1 MKKFIKITLRVVI
14 SLLLVYFVMTFVTPG
29 IVDKKFNKV
38 LHKPPYK
45 VSANAQQLT
54 DTLNFIADLHCDALL
69 WKRNLLKKNSFG
81 DVDIP
86 RMIQA
91 NEALQAFTMVTKV
104 PKGINFDKNTA
115 KTDAITLPFIVEGRP
130 FKSWFNLTERALV
143 QCAALNHFAE
153 QSNGKFYVIKSK
165 SDLKTYLKK
174 RQKNRKIAAGYLGIE
189 GMHALGGKLRNVDIL
204 YNAGVRMMSP
214 VHFFD
219 NKLGGSA
226 HGVSHGGLTDFGRQV
241 IKKMQAKNMILDVAH
256 SSEKLIDDIL
266 AITTKPIISSHT
278 GVKGTCNNVRNL
290 SDKHLIGIAK
300 TGGIVGIAFFEKAVC
315 KANAAHIAKAIQ
327 YTVNLIGIDHVAL
340 GSDFDGAITAP
351 FDVTGLP
358 LITEELLKLGY
369 SPKDIS
375 KVMGGNVKRFLL
387 ENLPDN

>member
-1 MKKFIKITLRVVI
+1 MKKIKISLIIVI
-14 SLLLVYFVMTFVTPG
+14 VLVLIYSVLTIILPS
-29 IVDKKFNKV
+29 IVDKKYNKV
-38 LHKPPYK
+38 LQKPPYQ
-45 VSANAQQLT
+45 VSLAARQLT

-69 WKRNLLKKNSFG
+69 WKRNLLKKHNYG

-91 NEALQAFTMVTKV
+91 NEALQAFTIVTKV
-104 PKGINFDKNTA
+104 PKNINFDRNTD
-115 KTDAITLPFIVEGRP
+115 KTDALTLPFILEGRP
-130 FKSWFNLTERALV
+130 FKSWFNLTQRALV
-143 QCAALNHFAE
+143 QCAALNNFAK
-153 QSNGKFYVIKSK
+153 QSDGKFWVIKSQT
-165 SDLKTYLKK
+165 DLKQYIKK
-174 RQKNRKIAAGYLGIE
+174 RKQNHKITAGYLGIE
-189 GMHALGGKLRNVDIL
+189 GMHALNGKLSNIDVL

-226 HGVSHGGLTDFGRQV
+226 HGVSHGGLTEFGKKV
-241 IKKMQAKNMILDVAH
+241 IKKMQEKNMIVDVAH

-300 TGGIVGIAFFEKAVC
+300 TGGIVGIAFFDKAVC
-315 KANAAHIAKAIQ
+315 KADAQHIAKAIQ

-358 LITEELLKLGY
+358 LITEELLKLGF
-369 SPKDIS
+369 SPQDIS
-375 KVMGGNVKRFLL
+375 KIMGGNVKRFLL
-387 ENLPDN
+387 KNLPKN

>member
-1 MKKFIKITLRVVI
+1 MKKIKI
-14 SLLLVYFVMTFVTPG
+14 G
-29 IVDKKFNKV
+29 IVIIIALVLIYFILVAIVPGVVDRRYNKV
-38 LHKPPYK
+38 LHKSPYQ
-45 VSANAQQLT
+45 VSLAAQQLT

-69 WKRNLLKKNSFG
+69 WKRNLLKKHDFG
-81 DVDIP
+81 AVDIP

-91 NEALQAFTMVTKV
+91 NEALQAFTIVTKV
-104 PKGINFDKNTA
+104 PKGINFDKNTSE
-115 KTDAITLPFIVEGRP
+115 TDAITLPFILQGRP
-130 FKSWFNLTERALV
+130 VKSWFNLTQRALA
-143 QCAALNHFAE
+143 QCAALKSFVT
-153 QSNGKFYVIKSK
+153 QSDGKFWVIKSQA
-165 SDLKTYLKK
+165 DLKKYLKK
-174 RQKNRKIAAGYLGIE
+174 RKQNKHIAAGYLGIE
-189 GMHALGGKLRNVDIL
+189 GMHALSGKLGNVDVL

-226 HGVSHGGLTDFGRQV
+226 HGVSHGGLTEFGKKV
-241 IKKMQAKNMILDVAH
+241 IRKMQEKNMIVDVAH

-266 AITTKPIISSHT
+266 AISKKPIISSHT

-300 TGGIVGIAFFEKAVC
+300 TGGIVGIAFFDKAVC
-315 KANAAHIAKAIQ
+315 KADAQHIAQAIQ

-358 LITEELLKLGY
+358 LITEALLKLDF
-369 SPKDIS
+369 SPQEIS
-375 KVMGGNVKRFLL
+375 KVMGGNVKRFMLA
-387 ENLPDN
+387 NLPKN